1 MQELNEQA
9 EAQVTGGGAETT
21 EAAVETA
28 AAHDAPAAAHG
39 ADGNYH
45 KTDANGNKHI
55 IIDPV
60 TRIEGHL
67 RIEAL
72 IDSNNT
78 IIDAWSSSTMFRGI
92 ETIVKNRDPRDVGLM
107 TMRICGV
114 CTGTHYQRSIEAVED
129 AFNITIP
136 KNARIVRNL
145 IQGSLQVHD
154 HFVHFYH
161 LHALDFV
168 DIISATKADPEA
180 TAAEAVK
187 WAKAS
192 GTTPYTSGAKAFKDV
207 QDRIIKF
214 AKEGRL
220 GIFGNG
226 YWGND
231 GYKLTPE
238 QNLIGVAHYLKG
250 LDVQRRM
257 SKMHAIFGGKSPHPQ
272 SIVVG
277 GVTCVQ
283 DIQNP
288 ARIGLFQELL
298 RETTDFVKRAY
309 LPDIY
314 MAGTMYAK
322 EATDATQSFHGTKHK
337 GTLGKG
343 IGGAGGGLLTY
354 MSYGDFRLDDTG
366 FYKSAL
372 FLPAGLILDGDITKV
387 HEVDEEMITEDVT
400 HSWFE
405 GTGAPEHPYVGTTIP
420 EYTGLEKKDD
430 GYAYLKTEGKYSW
443 IKSPL
448 YAGRKVEVGPLAR
461 MVVGYVKGDKTITK
475 HVGNFLKR
483 SGLPL
488 TVLFSTVGRTAARAI
503 ETEMIVDEMKVWAAE
518 LAKNTASGDLSTW
531 TEFDFDEVSKD
542 CRGRGLAEAPRGS
555 LGHWIVIKDGLVTNF
570 QAVVPST
577 WNAGPRGPNGEV
589 GAYEAALIG
598 IKVVNPEE
606 PLEIIRTV
614 HSFDPCIACA
624 VHVMDTNGKELAV
637 YKVDPTCAF

>member
-1 MQELNEQA
+1 LIQLQ
-9 EAQVTGGGAETT
+9 
-21 EAAVETA
+21 
-28 AAHDAPAAAHG
+28 
-39 ADGNYH
+39 
-45 KTDANGNKHI
+45 
-55 IIDPV
+55 
-60 TRIEGHL
+60 GHL
-67 RIEAL
+67 RAEVEVDDDGMVQEAYISGQL
-72 IDSNNT
+72 
-78 IIDAWSSSTMFRGI
+78 FRGI
-92 ETIVKNRDPRDVGLM
+92 ELILKDRDPRDAGLLAG
-107 TMRICGV
+107 RICGV

-129 AFNITIP
+129 AFNVTIP

-168 DIISATKADPEA
+168 DIISATKADPKK

-187 WAKAS
+187 WAKVA
-192 GTTPYTSGAKAFKDV
+192 GTTPYIAGATEFKNV
-207 QDRIIKF
+207 QDRIVKF

-226 YWGND
+226 YWGNK

-257 SKMHAIFGGKSPHPQ
+257 SNMHALFGGKSPHPQ

-288 ARIGLFQELL
+288 ARIALFQELL

-314 MAGTMYAK
+314 MAGTAYAA
-322 EATDATQSFHGTKHK
+322 EATDASQSFHGTDHK

-343 IGGAGGGLLTY
+343 IGGSGGGLLSY

-366 FYKSAL
+366 FYNSAL
-372 FLPAGLILDGDITKV
+372 FLPSGVVLDGDITKV
-387 HEVDEEMITEDVT
+387 HELDEDKITEDVT

-420 EYTGLEKKDD
+420 EYTGLDKKDD
-430 GYAYLKTEGKYSW
+430 GYAYLKTDGKYSW

-448 YAGRKVEVGPLAR
+448 YDGRKVEVGPLAR
-461 MVVGYVKGDKTITK
+461 MVIGYVKGDETITK
-475 HVGNFLKR
+475 YVGNFLKQ

-503 ETEMIVDEMKVWAAE
+503 ETEMIADAMQDWAAE
-518 LAKNTASGDLSTW
+518 LASNAAHGDLSTW
-531 TEFDFDEVSKD
+531 TEFDFDKVSKD
-542 CRGRGLAEAPRGS
+542 CRGRGMAEAPRGA
-555 LGHWIVIKDGLVTNF
+555 LGHWIVIKDGLVQNF

-577 WNAGPRGPNGEV
+577 WNAGPRGPNGEI
-589 GAYEAALIG
+589 GAYEASLIG
-598 IKVVNPEE
+598 TKVANPEE

>member
-1 MQELNEQA
+1 MPELNEQA
-9 EAQVTGGGAETT
+9 EAQVAGGGAEAT
-21 EAAVETA
+21 ETS
-28 AAHDAPAAAHG
+28 APAAEEKG
-39 ADGNYH
+39 FH

-55 IIDPV
+55 IVDPI

-67 RIEAL
+67 RIEAV
-72 IDSNNT
+72 INSDNV
-78 IIDAWSSSTMFRGI
+78 IVDAWSSSTMFRGI
-92 ETIVKNRDPRDVGLM
+92 ETILKGRDPRDCGLM
-107 TMRICGV
+107 AMRICGV

-129 AFNITIP
+129 AFKITIP

-168 DIISATKADPEA
+168 DVVAATKADPEA

-187 WAKAS
+187 WAKVA
-192 GTTPYTSGAKAFKDV
+192 GTTPYISGATAYKEI

-214 AKEGRL
+214 VKEGRL

-226 YWGND
+226 YWGNN

-257 SKMHAIFGGKSPHPQ
+257 SKMHALFGGKSPHPQ

-283 DIQNP
+283 DIKNP
-288 ARIGLFQELL
+288 ARIALFQELL
-298 RETTDFVKRAY
+298 RETTEFVKKAY

-314 MAGTMYAK
+314 MAGTAYAK
-322 EATDATQSFHGTKHK
+322 EATDNAQSFHGTSHK

-343 IGGAGGGLLTY
+343 VGGSGGGLLSY

-366 FYKSAL
+366 FYNSEL
-372 FLPAGLILDGDITKV
+372 FLPQGLVLDGDITKV
-387 HEVDEEMITEDVT
+387 HELDEAKITEDVT
-400 HSWFE
+400 HSWYE

-420 EYTGLEKKDD
+420 KYTGLEKKDD
-430 GYAYLKTEGKYSW
+430 GYAYLKTDEKYSW

-448 YAGRKVEVGPLAR
+448 YNGRKVEVGPLAR
-461 MVVGYVKGDKTITK
+461 MVVGYVKGDKNITK
-475 HVGNFLKR
+475 YVGNFLKR
-483 SGLPL
+483 SGLPI

-503 ETEMIVDEMKVWAAE
+503 ETEMIADGMKEWAAE
-518 LAKNTASGDLSTW
+518 LAKNAASGDLSTW

-542 CRGRGLAEAPRGS
+542 CKGRGLAEAPRGS
-555 LGHWIVIKDGLVTNF
+555 LGHWVVIKDGKVKNY

-577 WNAGPRGPNGEV
+577 WNAGPRGPNGEI
-589 GAYEAALIG
+589 GAYEASLIG
-598 IKVVNPEE
+598 TKVANPEE

-624 VHVMDTNGKELAV
+624 VHVVDTKGKELAT